1 MRRRGLIALA
11 SLAVPFVIVAA
22 CGGSDEGKIVGGG
35 GTGNGSGTGG
45 SDASLGGAGTGGGV
59 NLDSGTGG
67 GSQTCSPTEPCE
79 TGVCAKGICCETAE
93 QSCAGQCCPTGDVCL
108 FEQCKTP
115 GKPCQS
121 SADCGDGMYCETSL
135 GDAPDG
141 GVSDAG
147 GAADGGPVCT
157 SSVTNAGRCIELPP
171 ICGQGDAGTDGGCF
185 EKCEYFP
192 TAGNLNTTKKW
203 QWGQEI
209 KPPQFGAFVDTWS
222 TPTVGRVYDSNCDG
236 VVNGGDS
243 PAVVF
248 VSGNG
253 EGTCCQC
260 TSAPAATSACKTGV
274 LRAVDGRTGT
284 TLWSLRKAE
293 QSSIGFAAMST
304 ALGDIDGNGSMEIV
318 ALTGEGKLALVS
330 GDGTVLGLSD
340 KPYPDTTSAAFG
352 WGGGIALGDM
362 DNDGKPEA
370 AFGSTIWT
378 IDGTTITRIFTGP
391 ANSAGG
397 GVSTALS
404 FFVDLDGNGTL
415 ELFASNAAYK
425 KDGTTLWNRVA
436 AGPLGAAIPNGL
448 SAAADLDGDKKPEV
462 VVVSGGQV
470 WILEG
475 ATGADEI
482 GPFTLPGTG
491 SGGPP
496 TVADFDGDKKAEIGV
511 AQQNKYSMLKPNYT
525 NKTLAV
531 VWEAPN
537 HDLSSSVTGSSV
549 FDFEGDGK
557 AEVIYNDE
565 CFLWVYDGATG
576 KVLLAE
582 LTTSFTGTEASI
594 VADVDGDGHSEIVMV
609 SNGANPT
616 TWKCDIAPWNAPDPA
631 NNRPAWAPPAG
642 QTAYRGLTVWGDKQN
657 SWVGTRTLWNQHAYS
672 VSNICDDRDSACIAP
687 NTYGLI
693 PPNQVANWTL
703 SWLNNF
709 RQNVQD
715 KGLFDAPDAVVTL
728 AVECS
733 DPVVLSVTV
742 RNVGLSGLP
751 AGVPVDVFNGST
763 KIGSVVT
770 TQPLGPGQ
778 SETIKFS
785 VPASSGSQADS
796 YNAKIAQ
803 DPNNKTFNECREDNN
818 GAGGA
823 KAECGPK

>member
-1 MRRRGLIALA
+1 MRSLRLVALSA
-11 SLAVPFVIVAA
+11 LTVPVAVVIA
-22 CGGSDEGKIVGGG
+22 CGGSDESKVVGGG
-35 GTGNGSGTGG
+35 GIGAAAGAGG
-45 SDASLGGAGTGGGV
+45 ADASTGGGI

-67 GSQTCSPTEPCE
+67 GTQQCGPTMPCE
-79 TGVCAKGICCETAE
+79 TGVCSKGICCESAE
-93 QSCAGQCCPTGDVCL
+93 LSCNGACCPSGDVCL

-121 SADCGDGMYCETSL
+121 SADCGEGKYCETSL
-135 GDAPDG
+135 GDNGDSG
-141 GVSDAG
+141 TSDAG
-147 GAADGGPVCT
+147 SADGGPVCT
-157 SSVTNAGRCIELPP
+157 TTVTNAGRCVDLPP
-171 ICGQGDAGTDGGCF
+171 ICGDGGTAPDGGTCF

-203 QWGQEI
+203 QWGQETV
-209 KPPQFGAFVDTWS
+209 PPQYKAFIDTWS

-236 VVNGGDS
+236 VVNAGDS

-260 TSAPAATSACKTGV
+260 TGAAAAQSACKTGV

-293 QSSIGFAAMST
+293 ASSVGFAAMST
-304 ALGDIDGNGSMEIV
+304 ALGDIDNNGSMEIV
-318 ALTGEGKLALVS
+318 TLTGEGKLALIS
-330 GDGTVLGLSD
+330 GDGKVLGLSD
-340 KPYPDTTSAAFG
+340 KPYSNPSSASFG

-378 IDGTTITRIFTGP
+378 INGTNITRIFTGP
-391 ANSAGG
+391 ANSSGG

-404 FFVDLDGNGTL
+404 FFVDLDGNGSL
-415 ELFASNAAYK
+415 ELFASNAAYR
-425 KDGTTLWNRVA
+425 KDGTALWTRVTS
-436 AGPLGAAIPNGL
+436 GTLGAAIPNGL
-448 SAAADLDGDKKPEV
+448 AAAADFDGDKKPEV
-462 VVVSGGQV
+462 VIVSGGKV

-525 NKTLAV
+525 NNTLAV

-609 SNGANPT
+609 SNGADPT
-616 TWKCDIAPWNAPDPA
+616 QWKCNIAPWNAPDPA
-631 NNRPAWAPPAG
+631 NNRPAWKPPAG
-642 QTAYRGLTVWGDKQN
+642 QTAHRGLTVWGDKQN

-672 VSNICDDRDSACIAP
+672 VSNICDDRDSACTTP

-693 PPNQVANWTL
+693 PQSQVANWTL
-703 SWLNNF
+703 PWLNNF

-715 KGLFDAPDAVVTL
+715 KGLFDAPDAVVSVS
-728 AVECS
+728 VECS
-733 DPVVLSVTV
+733 DPVIVHVTV

-751 AGVPVDVFNGST
+751 AGVPVDVYNGSN

-778 SETIKFS
+778 SETIAFS
-785 VPASSGSQADS
+785 VPSGSGGQSDTYS
-796 YNAKIAQ
+796 AKVAQ
-803 DPNNKTFNECREDNN
+803 DPTNKTFNECREDNN
-818 GAGGA
+818 DATGA
-823 KAECGPK
+823 KADCGPK

>member
-1 MRRRGLIALA
+1 MRTLGLGFFT
-11 SLAVPFVIVAA
+11 SLTLPFVLVAA
-22 CGGSDEGKIVGGG
+22 CSGGDESKVVGGG
-35 GTGNGSGTGG
+35 GIGAAAGAG
-45 SDASLGGAGTGGGV
+45 GGAGTGGGIV
-59 NLDSGTGG
+59 LDSGSGG
-67 GSQTCSPTEPCE
+67 ATQCGPNNPCE
-79 TGVCAKGICCETAE
+79 TGVCEKGICCDSPGLA
-93 QSCAGQCCPTGDVCL
+93 CNGQCCASGDVCL

-115 GKPCQS
+115 GKACQS
-121 SADCGDGMYCETSL
+121 SADCGEGKYCETSL
-135 GDAPDG
+135 GNNPDG
-141 GVSDAG
+141 GSSDG
-147 GAADGGPVCT
+147 GPADGGNVC
-157 SSVTNAGRCIELPP
+157 VTGVSTNGRCVDLPP

-192 TAGNLNTTKKW
+192 PAGQLNPVKKW
-203 QWGQEI
+203 QWGQDI
-209 KPPQFGAFVDTWS
+209 KPPQFPGFIDTWS
-222 TPTVGRVYDSNCDG
+222 TPTVGRIYDSNCDG
-236 VVNGGDS
+236 NVTPADS
-243 PAVVF
+243 PAIVF

-253 EGTCCQC
+253 QGTCCQC
-260 TSAPAATSACKTGV
+260 TGAASAQSACKTGV

-293 QSSIGFAAMST
+293 TSSVGFAAMSI
-304 ALGDIDGNGSMEIV
+304 ALGDTDGDGTMEIV
-318 ALTGEGKLALVS
+318 ALTGEGKLALIS
-330 GDGTVLGLSD
+330 GDGKVLGLSNQ
-340 KPYPDTTSAAFG
+340 PYANAGPDSFG

-378 IDGTTITRIFTGP
+378 INGTTITRIFNGPTG
-391 ANSAGG
+391 AAGG

-404 FFVDLDGNGTL
+404 FFEDLDGNGSL
-415 ELFASNAAYK
+415 ELVASNAAYLK
-425 KDGTTLWNRVA
+425 NGTTLWDRSA
-436 AGPLGAAIPNGL
+436 AGSLGPAIPNGL
-448 SAAADLDGDKKPEV
+448 SAAADFDGDQKPEI

-475 ATGADEI
+475 ATGATEL
-482 GPFTLPGTG
+482 GPVTLPGAG

-511 AQQNKYSMLKPNYT
+511 AQKDKYSMLKPDYT
-525 NKTLAV
+525 GKTITAV
-531 VWEAPN
+531 WSAPN

-565 CFLWVYDGATG
+565 CFLWVYDGSTG

-609 SNGANPT
+609 SNGADPT
-616 TWKCDIAPWNAPDPA
+616 QWRCTEAPWNKADPA
-631 NNRPAWAPPAG
+631 NNRPAWKPPAG
-642 QTAYRGLTVWGDKQN
+642 QTAYRGLTVWGDKAN

-672 VSNICDDRDSACIAP
+672 VSNVCDDRDSACITP

-693 PPNQVANWTL
+693 PKQQQANWTL
-703 SWLNNF
+703 PWLNNF

-715 KGLFDAPDAVVTL
+715 KGLFDAPDAVVSVF
-728 AVECS
+728 VECS
-733 DPVVLSVTV
+733 DPVIVHVTV
-742 RNVGLSGLP
+742 RNIGLSGLP
-751 AGVPVDVFNGST
+751 AGVPVDVFNGNT
-763 KIGSVVT
+763 KIGSVTT

-778 SETIKFS
+778 SATIPFS
-785 VPASSGSQADS
+785 VPSGSGGQADTYS
-796 YNAKIAQ
+796 AKVAQ

-818 GAGGA
+818 DAIGA